1 LRIPARASIF
11 IALTAA
17 ALGAEPWDEA
27 IARANLLTGQAKY
40 TEAEGALKEAL
51 EEAGGAEA
59 KDPRAAA
66 VLNNLGALYRDM
78 GRYPAAERFYLR
90 AIDLLEAIQPNYAA
104 ELTKTHGNLAALYV
118 ESRQFRK
125 AERFCRRVM
134 AAAKARDPGA
144 AALLHTLAA
153 SYHAQRRY
161 ADAEALYQDVLET
174 LVDALGEDHPDV
186 ARVRHSIAI
195 LWSQTGREADALSR
209 LRKDVTL
216 WTKIFGGIHPE
227 VANAW
232 FDLGVLS
239 TRLGNLAEADAAFRQ
254 GMSILERS
262 AGAAHPQ
269 FIMALCAD
277 AEVLRRMKRKNE
289 ARESQRRAKLL
300 NPGQAAR
307 DCSGQ
312 LIDIADLASKHRPRD
327 R

>member
-1 LRIPARASIF
+1 MIACAIRSTITRQNRRGNIQTWRDICASAVVERLLRIPARASIF

-125 AERFCRRVM
+125 AE
-134 AAAKARDPGA
+134 
-144 AALLHTLAA
+144 
-153 SYHAQRRY
+153 
-161 ADAEALYQDVLET
+161 
-174 LVDALGEDHPDV
+174 
-186 ARVRHSIAI
+186 
-195 LWSQTGREADALSR
+195 
-209 LRKDVTL
+209 
-216 WTKIFGGIHPE
+216 
-227 VANAW
+227 
-232 FDLGVLS
+232 
-239 TRLGNLAEADAAFRQ
+239 
-254 GMSILERS
+254 
-262 AGAAHPQ
+262 
-269 FIMALCAD
+269 
-277 AEVLRRMKRKNE
+277 
-289 ARESQRRAKLL
+289 
-300 NPGQAAR
+300 
-307 DCSGQ
+307 
-312 LIDIADLASKHRPRD
+312 
-327 R
+327 